1 MMQINGRGTHA
12 LVGETIDWID
22 TDAIN
27 VIHIHCKSG
36 KVISID
42 GEEQHFGIPVI
53 AVNDWTEALNAT
65 H

>member
-1 MMQINGRGTHA
+1 MQINGRGTHA

-22 TDAIN
+22 TTAIN

-36 KVISID
+36 EVISID
-42 GEEQHFGIPVI
+42 GEQHHFGIPTI
-53 AVNDWTEALNAT
+53 SVNDWTETLEAT